1 MRPFAAGTAAAC
13 TTSTY
18 VDGSEYVET
27 LVGQVGDAVVR
38 EVEVAQ
44 LDEQTEVERHR
55 ADPVE
60 RHVEMLRY
68 DTTRH
73 EIRDAILTGAQKPT
87 RVSLI
92 CRTEPTAQKWKTEK
106 LKSTKTDM
114 LRSISKQSGEST

>member
-1 MRPFAAGTAAAC
+1 
-13 TTSTY
+13 
-18 VDGSEYVET
+18 
-27 LVGQVGDAVVR
+27 VR

-87 RVSLI
+87 
-92 CRTEPTAQKWKTEK
+92 
-106 LKSTKTDM
+106 
-114 LRSISKQSGEST
+114 

>member
-1 MRPFAAGTAAAC
+1 MCSVEQTGGTSSSSDAAFRCRTAAAC

-73 EIRDAILTGAQKPT
+73 E
-87 RVSLI
+87 
-92 CRTEPTAQKWKTEK
+92 
-106 LKSTKTDM
+106 M
-114 LRSISKQSGEST
+114 LF

>member
-68 DTTRH
+68 DTTR
-73 EIRDAILTGAQKPT
+73 DT
-87 RVSLI
+87 R
-92 CRTEPTAQKWKTEK
+92 CYFNR
-106 LKSTKTDM
+106 
-114 LRSISKQSGEST
+114 RSKADTSHAA